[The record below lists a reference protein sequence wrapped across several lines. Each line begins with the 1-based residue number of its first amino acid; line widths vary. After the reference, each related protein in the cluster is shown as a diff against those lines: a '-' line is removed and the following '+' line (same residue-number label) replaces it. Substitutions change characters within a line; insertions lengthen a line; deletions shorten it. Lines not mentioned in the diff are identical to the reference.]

1 MDINKVWIFTSKEKK
16 ETWKMKIF
24 VCETLYILYVCMYVF
39 FFLNLFKKSTHN
51 FSKEKSAF
59 L

>member
-24 VCETLYILYVCMYVF
+24 VCETLYILYVYMYVCMYF
-39 FFLNLFKKSTHN
+39 FFKFI
-51 FSKEKSAF
+51 
-59 L
+59 